1 MANQEETTEQRIVLR
16 PLCLDDYEAIRE
28 MAERS
33 FPGMQPWKR
42 EQIESQITVFPEGQL
57 CIELDGKLAAS
68 TCNLIVDF
76 DDYNEWHSWKEI
88 ADGGFIRNHN
98 PNGDTLY
105 GIEIMVDP
113 KFRGMKLARRLYEAR
128 KEICRHKNLRSII
141 IGGRIPG
148 YGDHADK
155 MSARE
160 YVERVISKE
169 LIDPVLTVQLANG
182 FSLRRLIPDYFPSDK
197 ASRGYATFLEWIN
210 LDYLKDRQRQFRAV
224 SMVRLCLVQY
234 AMRTIR
240 AFDDFA
246 TQCEFFIDT
255 ASDNKADFLVFPE
268 LITTQLLSI
277 IPKDRP
283 GLAARKLADFT
294 PQYLDL
300 FSKLAMKYHVNI
312 VGGSHFVLEEERLFN
327 VSFLFRRDGSV
338 GKQYKLHITPS
349 EKKWWGVAPGGK
361 IEVFETDRGKVAI
374 LICYDIEFPELARV
388 AVAKGARIIFVP
400 FNTNERF
407 GYLRIRHCAQARAI
421 ENEVYVATA
430 GCTGNLPFVEN
441 ADVHYAQSGI
451 YTPSDFPFARDAIA
465 AESGENVET
474 IVVNDVDLEVLRR
487 QRADGT
493 VTTWKDRRK
502 DLYHVHYKDSD
513 GTEMN
518 V

>member
-1 MANQEETTEQRIVLR
+1 MEPTEPVSEARMILR
-16 PLCLDDYEAIRE
+16 PIRLDDYDAIHE
-28 MAERS
+28 MALRS
-33 FPGMQPWKR
+33 FPGMQPWKP
-42 EQIESQITVFPEGQL
+42 EQLESQLAIFPEGQL
-57 CIELDGKLAAS
+57 CIEIDGKIVAS
-68 TCNLIVDF
+68 TSNLIVDF
-76 DDYNEWHSWKEI
+76 DDYSEWHNWKEI
-88 ADGGFIRNHN
+88 SDAGFIRNHN
-98 PNGDTLY
+98 PAGDTLY

-113 KFRGMKLARRLYEAR
+113 GCRGMKLARRLYEAR
-128 KEICRHKNLRSII
+128 KELCRHRNLRSII
-141 IGGRIPG
+141 VGGRIPG
-148 YGDHADK
+148 YGKYADQ

-160 YVERVISKE
+160 YVERVAVKE
-169 LIDPVLTVQLANG
+169 LVDPVLTVQLSNG
-182 FSLRRLIPDYFPSDK
+182 FTIRRLIPNYFPSDEE
-197 ASRGYATFLEWIN
+197 SRGYATFLEWIN
-210 LDYLKDRQRQFRAV
+210 LDYSKDAKRRFRAV
-224 SMVRLCLVQY
+224 SLVRICIVQY

-255 ASDNKADFLVFPE
+255 ASDNKADFLLFPE
-268 LITTQLLSI
+268 LLTTQLLPI

-283 GLAARKLADFT
+283 GMAARRLADFT
-294 PQYLDL
+294 PQYTDL
-300 FSKLAMKYHVNI
+300 FSNLAMKYSVNI
-312 VGGSHFVLEEERLFN
+312 VAGSHFVLESDRLFN

-349 EKKWWGVAPGGK
+349 ERKWWGISPGAK
-361 IEVFETDRGKVAI
+361 VEVFDTDRGKIAI

-388 AVAKGARIIFVP
+388 AVAKGARMIFVP
-400 FNTNERF
+400 FNTNERY

-474 IVVNDVDLEVLRR
+474 LIFNDVDLEALRR
-487 QRADGT
+487 QRDGGT
-493 VTTWKDRRK
+493 VTTWRDRRI
-502 DLYHVHYKDSD
+502 DLYRVRYREPD
-513 GTEMN
+513 GTELD